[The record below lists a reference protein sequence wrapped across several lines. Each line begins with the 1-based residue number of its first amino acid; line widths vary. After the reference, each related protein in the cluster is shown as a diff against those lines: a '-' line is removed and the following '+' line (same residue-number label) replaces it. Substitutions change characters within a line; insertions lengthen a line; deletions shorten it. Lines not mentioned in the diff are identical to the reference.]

1 MTYFAT
7 KKTIKCITLTV
18 ESILQKKTGHCA
30 LQRLEINYA
39 TSPLAYQRK
48 LTTYQL
54 QRQYYP
60 PFTFK
65 LMNFLLLFV
74 MDLITSAKPM
84 NEVIPTTIASH

>member
-1 MTYFAT
+1 MHYSNCRVDSAE
-7 KKTIKCITLTV
+7 K
-18 ESILQKKTGHCA
+18 KKTGHYA

-39 TSPLAYQRK
+39 SSPLAYQRK

-74 MDLITSAKPM
+74 MGLITSAKPM
-84 NEVIPTTIASH
+84 NEVIPTTIAPY